1 MRVASIGHGVFAIAM
16 IALGVLGFIKGDF
29 EAVWGGVPA
38 NFPGRDV
45 LPYICASVA
54 LLSGVG
60 LLFQRTAAFASRF
73 LLVILLLWML
83 VFKGRFIL
91 AAPLEEGTY
100 QSLGEN
106 AAIVAAAWVLY
117 AWLAGDQRGF
127 AAGDNGVRIARV
139 LYALAMIAFG
149 FSHFVY
155 LNLTAPLV
163 PAWLPAHVGWAYFTG
178 GAYLAAGVAI
188 LFDVFARLAAAL
200 SALQM
205 GLITALVWIPL
216 VASGQI
222 GAFQWGEFVMSCVLT
237 ASGWV
242 LTDSYRGARW
252 FAPRTAAA
260 AG

>member
-1 MRVASIGHGVFAIAM
+1 MRVVSFGHAVFAVAM
-16 IALGVLGFIKGDF
+16 ICLGVLGFVKGDF

-38 NFPGRDV
+38 HFPARDV
-45 LPYICASVA
+45 LPYFCASVA
-54 LLSGVG
+54 LLSGLG

-73 LLVILLLWML
+73 LLIILLLWMI

-117 AWLAGDQRGF
+117 AWLADERAF
-127 AAGDNGVRIARV
+127 AAGEGGVRIARV
-139 LYALAMIAFG
+139 LYAFAMIAFG

-163 PAWLPAHVGWAYFTG
+163 PAWLPGHVAWAYFTG

-188 LFDVFARLAAAL
+188 LFNAFARLAAAL
-200 SALQM
+200 STLQM
-205 GLITALVWIPL
+205 GLITLLIWVPM

-237 ASGWV
+237 ASGLV

-252 FAPRTAAA
+252 LAPRATA
-260 AG
+260 